1 MSTTINPD
9 EYYNRLISDTLDLCE
24 DFECPQSF
32 QLFAML
38 GTVSA
43 LLGKRNYL
51 RIGTEQIRANLG
63 LLFCAP
69 PAVKRAPA
77 INLIHS
83 LLDGVGYNKVL
94 PDNLGNAK
102 TSGLVMAMLRPV
114 QEDMPDFVD
123 DDSDTADMGFMSLPS
138 LPSVSPQFISTMPS
152 TVSPSGRDTA
162 GGLLTGGQRGKQA
175 LTLSAL
181 SAVLDKQG
189 SDLTN
194 AAKAR
199 LSGKPVHSAA
209 VLSDNMDTTCER
221 TICTNDLVS
230 LLNGAPADTYA
241 LLSTLWDGTTYRMKH
256 RKNLLE
262 VIDPCL
268 TFLASLTPVG
278 LMDTFPETAVG
289 TSFLSRC
296 IIIYDD
302 HNAKSCP
309 YPKGYNPLALM
320 RVNSALANAN
330 TLSQEFT
337 MTPDAQ
343 KVGATLYSTDCL
355 IDDSRFFGYWD
366 LRHTHLHKLAMCLAA
381 YEGRTTITANDITDA
396 HRLLSTVEDRMIE
409 GIGEYGNTKIA
420 VGRQKC
426 LDILRS
432 ACCMEKEK
440 FRARCSSYLFTK
452 DIDMFISD
460 MIVQG
465 KFIQE
470 VTDDGKLMLVFNVA
484 ASIRKKS
491 VASESVL
498 AATASHVS
506 GLPVLEDG

>member
-1 MSTTINPD
+1 MSTVINPD
-9 EYYNRLISDTLDLCE
+9 EYYNTLIPDTLTLCE

-38 GTVSA
+38 GAVSA

-123 DDSDTADMGFMSLPS
+123 EDSDTADLGFMSAPLPAI
-138 LPSVSPQFISTMPS
+138 PTIPTST
-152 TVSPSGRDTA
+152 RDTA

-289 TSFLSRC
+289 SSFLSRC

-337 MTPDAQ
+337 MTPEAQ
-343 KVGATLYSTDCL
+343 KVGTTLYSTDCL

-381 YEGRTTITANDITDA
+381 YEGRTAITANDITDA
-396 HRLLSTVEDRMIE
+396 HRLLSAVEDRMVE

-470 VTDDGKLMLVFNVA
+470 VTDDGKLMLVFNVT

-491 VASESVL
+491 IASESVL
-498 AATASHVS
+498 AATASHVA